1 VAANPDAGL
10 TEVSRTLGMGQRTL
24 QQHLREDGTSFAR
37 ERLELRMARASELL
51 ARGDEKVDAVARASG
66 FRSRWSYTRPLPLPP
81 KTGLS
86 ISRSTP
92 RRSKPAPR
100 NVTERGESHE
110 LHPGALAQGAELFE
124 S

>member
-1 VAANPDAGL
+1 MGRLRGAVAANPDAGL

-66 FRSRWSYTRPLPLPP
+66 FRSTSHFARAFKVRF
-81 KTGLS
+81 GH
-86 ISRSTP
+86 TP
-92 RRSKPAPR
+92 RRLSI
-100 NVTERGESHE
+100 
-110 LHPGALAQGAELFE
+110 
-124 S
+124 